1 MEEKLKKLEEI
12 KKALLE
18 IDLEKEL
25 TEKDKDKY
33 VKNLE
38 QFEKMSTDAELYD
51 EVKKVVEETEGKLDN
66 PTTGKSL
73 EELKRIDEL
82 QKKYKSVVKE
92 NIAKKIEVI
101 EKYAEK
107 FDMEELLE
115 NKQGKITANDQA
127 IEKNTKARVVLEKLQ
142 MEIKDE
148 NDKYIECDNVSK
160 ELKSIQKAVNEAE
173 KIQTEIDALENDN
186 TIDDELKNSQIELRK
201 NKMNKEFEKINKS
214 SDKYN
219 KMLDAHKLTAN
230 KLPEVKELSEA
241 KALQI
246 TAAEIVLNAEKAN
259 ISDNITKIKDAKEKE
274 LQELGIGFDDAIE
287 GHDLNEEI
295 NKKKTELRLQKSS
308 LKAKNESLKSTID
321 AIHEKQTI
329 INEPEEEK
337 DEDKIKEQ
345 YKKDVEQKAD
355 EKFDKYL
362 DLSYREKV
370 KLRYNVLEAQKLQE
384 GKEVKGIRKAF
395 LRFRSLFGA
404 NNAIDNYMLE
414 EAKEEVAD
422 EYKKKAEQE
431 KNETEKKRQ
440 EAEAHINNFKDQYKV
455 DLINRVMSEKDL
467 SKIDDGVVDKI
478 YDDMNEKDS
487 ER

>member
-355 EKFDKYL
+355 EKFDKYQ